1 MLRKI
6 YMKKIKKIIE
16 PYTNDFVIVDFLTS
30 VLPDMTTREVIK
42 YYYNTKR
49 EIKEG
54 ILTND

>member
-6 YMKKIKKIIE
+6 YMKKINKIIA
-16 PYTNDFVIVDFLTS
+16 PYTNDFTIVDFLTW
-30 VLPDMTTREVIK
+30 VLPDMSTKEVIK